1 MSAVLT
7 GGHSLPSRA
16 TSPAGFNRNV
26 ADTRRQAAPLCQ
38 RGFHGQ
44 QLSVMEPD
52 DYDSPVVDDE
62 VEPLS
67 FRARTARVLALLAVL
82 VIVGLWGW
90 ALFFPPSDTPPATLK
105 DRTFPDAAEAICT
118 SAAEQLA
125 PLPKSYATKNPIERS
140 EVIAKTDVILNG
152 MLDQLNGVA
161 LPADANEA
169 SNITEWLADWRTYVG
184 DRATYATALQTDP
197 SARFYVSVKEKQQIT
212 KPIDFFAT
220 MNKMYNCV
228 TPDDIE

>member
-1 MSAVLT
+1 
-7 GGHSLPSRA
+7 
-16 TSPAGFNRNV
+16 
-26 ADTRRQAAPLCQ
+26 
-38 RGFHGQ
+38 
-44 QLSVMEPD
+44 MEPD